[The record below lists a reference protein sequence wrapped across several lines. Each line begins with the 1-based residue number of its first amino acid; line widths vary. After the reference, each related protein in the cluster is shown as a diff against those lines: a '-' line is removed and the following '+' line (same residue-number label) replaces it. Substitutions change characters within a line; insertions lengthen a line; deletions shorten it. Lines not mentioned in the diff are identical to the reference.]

1 MQIGMKL
8 TKPIQEVKYLAT
20 ENSWRYRPIMR
31 YFYFQYEQ
39 LQYWLYKEDVYEELK
54 RHPEF
59 AVYTIDECQQD
70 LETLVQWGNLVPVQD
85 TTKART
91 VEEFKTKQFRYQLS
105 EYAVEIERMTMTLEN
120 LSVEGASLE
129 PGYIERIREA
139 IRRLPAMADAEPK
152 VAGSWWH
159 GLNADFKSLNQNY
172 QDYIRSFHSLRAE
185 ELMKSTA
192 FIAYKD
198 SVIDYLR
205 DFIKGLQTNSYW
217 IEEKLRSFDKQM
229 VEKVLLNVFTY
240 EKAIP
245 RLEAVGER
253 EIMENI
259 RGRWQSLRRW
269 FLGSE
274 ERNSEVVKLF
284 EITNELIRKIT
295 RYAARIVEALNSAAN
310 RKEEYKKLAELFLA
324 CIEVGDCH
332 KLSALAFGVFN
343 SRHFKG
349 ELERSTESINN
360 SVFTEP
366 PLMVE
371 IRPRT
376 RRYKEKTAKRPI
388 VNKSVHKERLYREYL
403 EKIHREQ
410 AVIQSYIK
418 DDQIDFAAL
427 ATQPNLP
434 AHVRITLLHWVSRA
448 CATAHHQGKTEDG
461 RVFRLLDPPNGA
473 RCVLQCADG
482 DLEMPAYI
490 IRFEKAKGARG
501 FGADCPVVNVRAE
514 LGEKEGRYDERV

>member
-1 MQIGMKL
+1 MEIGVKL
-8 TKPIQEVKYLAT
+8 TKLLKEVKYLAT
-20 ENSWRYRPIMR
+20 ENTRRYRPIMR
-31 YFYFQYEQ
+31 YFYYQYEQ
-39 LQYWLYKEDVYEELK
+39 LQYWLYKEEVYAELK
-54 RHPEF
+54 KHPEF
-59 AVYTIDECQQD
+59 AAYTIEECQQD
-70 LETLVQWGNLVPVQD
+70 LETLVQWGNLIPVQD
-85 TTKART
+85 TAKART
-91 VEEFKTKQFRYQLS
+91 PEEFKTKQFRYQLS
-105 EYAVEIERMTMTLEN
+105 EYAVEIERMTITLEN

-139 IRRLPAMADAEPK
+139 VGRLPSMADAEPK
-152 VAGSWWH
+152 TAGSWWH

-198 SVIDYLR
+198 SVIEYLR
-205 DFIKGLQTNSYW
+205 DFIKGLQTHSYW
-217 IEEKLRSFDKQM
+217 IEEQLRRFDERM

-240 EKAIP
+240 EKSIP
-245 RLEAVGER
+245 RLETVGGR

-259 RGRWQSLRRW
+259 RGRWHSLRQW

-274 ERNSEVVKLF
+274 ERSSEVVKLF

-295 RYAARIVEALNSAAN
+295 RYAARIVEDLNSAAN

-324 CIEVGDCH
+324 CNGVGECN

-349 ELERSTESINN
+349 DLERSTESINS
-360 SVFTEP
+360 SVYAEP
-366 PLMVE
+366 PLVVE

-388 VNKSVHKERLYREYL
+388 VDKSVQKERLYREYI
-403 EKIHREQ
+403 EKINHEQ
-410 AVIQSYIK
+410 ALIQSYIK
-418 DDQIDFAAL
+418 DAQIDFAAL
-427 ATQPNLP
+427 AAGPELP

-448 CATAHHQGKTEDG
+448 CSTVSRRGKTENG
-461 RVFRLLDPPNGA
+461 RIFRLLDPPNGA
-473 RCVLQCADG
+473 RCVLRCADG
-482 DLEMPAYI
+482 ALEMPAYI
-490 IRFEKAKGARG
+490 IRFEETKRTQGLSAERGAPYTRT
-501 FGADCPVVNVRAE
+501 E
-514 LGEKEGRYDERV
+514 HGEQRRVLP

>member
-1 MQIGMKL
+1 MEIGIKL
-8 TKPIQEVKYLAT
+8 TKPLQEVKYLAT

-31 YFYFQYEQ
+31 FFYYQYEQ
-39 LQYWLYKEDVYEELK
+39 LQYWLYKEEVYAEL
-54 RHPEF
+54 RSHSEF
-59 AVYTIDECQQD
+59 AAYTLEECQQD
-70 LETLVQWGNLVPVQD
+70 LQTLVQWGNLIPVQD
-85 TTKART
+85 TAKART
-91 VEEFKTKQFRYQLS
+91 PEEFKTKQFRYQLS

-139 IRRLPAMADAEPK
+139 VARLPEMVEADPK
-152 VAGSWWH
+152 TVGSWWH

-217 IEEKLRSFDKQM
+217 IEEQLRCFEQRV
-229 VEKVLLNVFTY
+229 VEKVLVNVFTY
-240 EKAIP
+240 EKSIP
-245 RLEAVGER
+245 RLEIVSEK

-259 RGRWQSLRRW
+259 QGRWQSLRQW
-269 FLGSE
+269 FLGSAM
-274 ERNSEVVKLF
+274 RSSEVVKLF
-284 EITNELIRKIT
+284 EITNELVRKIT

-324 CIEVGDCH
+324 CPEAADCH

-349 ELERSTESINN
+349 DLERTTESINS
-360 SVFTEP
+360 SVFAEP

-388 VNKSVHKERLYREYL
+388 VDKSEQKERLYREY
-403 EKIHREQ
+403 IDQINREQ

-427 ATQPNLP
+427 AAGPELP

-448 CATAHHQGKTEDG
+448 CSTVSRRGKTEDG
-461 RVFRLLDPPNGA
+461 RVFRLLDPPHGD
-473 RCVLQCADG
+473 RCLLRCADG
-482 DLEMPAYI
+482 ELEMPAYI
-490 IRFEKAKGARG
+490 IRFEEAKGARG
-501 FGADCPVVNVRAE
+501 LGALRPPAPVHAE
-514 LGEKEGRYDERV
+514 NGKNRGTL

>member
-1 MQIGMKL
+1 L
-8 TKPIQEVKYLAT
+8 
-20 ENSWRYRPIMR
+20 
-31 YFYFQYEQ
+31 
-39 LQYWLYKEDVYEELK
+39 D
-54 RHPEF
+54 
-59 AVYTIDECQQD
+59 
-70 LETLVQWGNLVPVQD
+70 TLVQWGNLIPVQD
-85 TTKART
+85 TAKAKT

-139 IRRLPAMADAEPK
+139 IKQLSAMAEAEPK

-205 DFIKGLQTNSYW
+205 DFIKGLQTHSYW
-217 IEEKLRSFDKQM
+217 IEEQLQRFDGQM
-229 VEKVLLNVFTY
+229 VEKVLSNVFTY

-245 RLEAVGER
+245 RLETVGER

-259 RGRWQSLRRW
+259 RGRWQSLRQW

-274 ERNSEVVKLF
+274 ERSSEVVKLF

-295 RYAARIVEALNSAAN
+295 RYAARIVEDLNSAAN

-324 CIEVGDCH
+324 CSEMDDCH

-349 ELERSTESINN
+349 DLERTTESINS
-360 SVFTEP
+360 SVYAEP

-388 VNKSVHKERLYREYL
+388 ADKTAQKERLYREYL
-403 EKIHREQ
+403 ERINQEQ

-427 ATQPNLP
+427 SAQSELP

-448 CATAHHQGKTEDG
+448 CSTASRRGKTEDG
-461 RVFRLLDPPNGA
+461 RIFRLLDPPHRA
-473 RCVLQCADG
+473 RCLLRCVDG
-482 DLEMPAYI
+482 ELEMPAYI
-490 IRFEKAKGARG
+490 IRFEEAKGGRILG
-501 FGADCPVVNVRAE
+501 SDRPVVDSRTEDRERRE
-514 LGEKEGRYDERV
+514 LL